1 MASTPP
7 PRDSLSIAGT
17 PTILVPASPDSR
29 GDHLDPLNRFSID
42 EGRAGG
48 CLAGQK
54 RRQLTARLMDL
65 RFDAK
70 DDDVFQQD
78 HKKSHKKAKVEHQQ
92 LPESASQCTICLDSW
107 QSSGPHKICS
117 LKCGHLFGRS
127 CIEKWLRNNKL
138 CPMCKAKAQRSHIRP
153 LFVQHLIVVDNTE
166 ECRLTKLLAE
176 EAGKRE
182 KLVRSYKADM
192 ERIHLECIAYKQQVD
207 KLKRELDDERTKRL
221 HLQRMAMQ
229 TIQNGVSM
237 DTTSSAAFL
246 SALTPASAPSSR
258 SHSPS
263 RQPATKPPPPALAL
277 PFPPTLPSTPPP
289 TPTSTTS
296 TSASI
301 PVPTA
306 TPSSSLLAPSSPSL
320 SISFAPKPSLLSLR
334 STSASEILID
344 EPPISIR
351 ADRPKELDSR
361 APLPLATSQIKR
373 KMDTVHKL
381 SVRRS
386 RVLDIS
392 CEGHL
397 LASAVTGGSGSSSKW
412 GLVKVSLLDPTH
424 QETIAGLHDKQ
435 IRDIKCGVLGS
446 TSENLVL
453 TASEDKTLHVVSLRT
468 NSSVQTFTLEAGT
481 WACEWD
487 RNDPNYIYCGVRNA
501 VWVYDMRNSTIALP
515 RPTSAVTQP
524 IHSLGF
530 LPDHQGRKGLLAA
543 SCGGVFCFDLLNEW
557 EATKLPLS
565 GVCSSVSYDH
575 ESRHCAASFRSSP
588 HYAKQSHNIFTF
600 EEGAKPKELRTLYS
614 TSTQTLLSRST
625 LFSFVDGDDLALSR
639 RLLLAAGSEASNAVA
654 LWDVASG
661 QQIAHQL
668 APHSSPV
675 MDVRHYGEGGGLFL
689 ASLSEQQ
696 IFLHNLSA
704 G

>member
-1 MASTPP
+1 
-7 PRDSLSIAGT
+7 
-17 PTILVPASPDSR
+17 
-29 GDHLDPLNRFSID
+29 
-42 EGRAGG
+42 
-48 CLAGQK
+48 
-54 RRQLTARLMDL
+54 MDL

-78 HKKSHKKAKVEHQQ
+78 HKKSHKKAKVEHQ

-207 KLKRELDDERTKRL
+207 KLKRELDDERTKFNWSHWNVTQAPSPAAYGDADDTERGL
-221 HLQRMAMQ
+221 DGHDLLGGLSIRTDA
-229 TIQNGVSM
+229 GVCALFSLAQPIK
-237 DTTSSAAFL
+237 AACYQ
-246 SALTPASAPSSR
+246 TPASRSGAALSADLTFHAPSYPYFHHFHFR
-258 SHSPS
+258 LHSCS
-263 RQPATKPPPPALAL
+263 YCH
-277 PFPPTLPSTPPP
+277 
-289 TPTSTTS
+289 
-296 TSASI
+296 
-301 PVPTA
+301 
-306 TPSSSLLAPSSPSL
+306 SLF
-320 SISFAPKPSLLSLR
+320 IVPSLLSLR

-446 TSENLVL
+446 ASENLVL